1 MNICI
6 VENHITTL
14 DNLRLLLAGEPD
26 IRIVSCHQ
34 TAEAALA
41 QVNWEQ
47 VDVLLLDLGLPGM
60 SGLELIR
67 RINSQH
73 HEIRVIVHTIYE
85 DRPSVLDAIRAGACG
100 YILKGCRPSQLI
112 TALHEIYEGGAPMSP
127 SVARTVLFEFQNMA
141 REQNNATTLQ
151 NNVLTLRERTILQYL
166 EQGLTYKAIALRLS
180 IAASTVHTHI
190 KNIYG
195 KLHARNKIDA
205 IRKGRYHNII

>member
-6 VENHITTL
+6 VEDHITTL

-26 IRIVSCHQ
+26 IRIVGCYQ

-41 QVNWEQ
+41 QANWEQ

-60 SGLELIR
+60 TGLELIR
-67 RINSQH
+67 RVNTKY
-73 HEIRVIVHTIYE
+73 HEIRIIVHTIYE

-100 YILKGCRPSQLI
+100 YVLKGCRPSQLI
-112 TALHEIYEGGAPMSP
+112 AALHEIYEGGAPMSP
-127 SVARTVLFEFQNMA
+127 SIARTVLFEFQSMA
-141 REQNNATTLQ
+141 REQNSTSMQT
-151 NNVLTLRERTILQYL
+151 NVLTLRERTILQYL

-205 IRKGRYHNII
+205 IRKGRYHNLI